1 MKTHL
6 KHQANGILNTD
17 AISMTAIAGLIEL
30 DETLIG
36 TKDYMGV
43 DYFWA
48 HEYRHLMRP
57 MPYGV
62 RRRVHK
68 ALIKAGLDVSGESRT
83 LRSDI
88 SVIRAEPS
96 RMAKHFIGEDTGHR
110 PV

>member
-68 ALIKAGLDVSGESRT
+68 ALIKAGLDVSGESPEH
-83 LRSDI
+83 LEVIYRSLG
-88 SVIRAEPS
+88 PS
-96 RMAKHFIGEDTGHR
+96 RLAWLNTL
-110 PV
+110 